1 MSTIQ
6 ELQEENAALR
16 VDVSYW
22 NERFNFEARLKR
34 DLFQDK
40 ATLQTQLDCA
50 DSNVAMWQKRALE
63 AEKRLAEVK
72 AAVDTAL
79 DQEAAHRIAE
89 VKAVVE
95 EVLQRNTN

>member
-1 MSTIQ
+1 MTTIE

-50 DSNVAMWQKRALE
+50 DSNVAMWQKRALI

-72 AAVDTAL
+72 VAIEEAL
-79 DQEAAHRIAE
+79 DKEVANRIAE
-89 VKAVVE
+89 AKATVE
-95 EVLQRNTN
+95 AVLKENMD